1 VVVILAITKIIAEKV
16 VVVQKKKKFLRMHLK
31 SSFGYYTNKYSDF
44 KRGELEVANILI
56 IEDEEKVSEILKA
69 YLEKA
74 GYSVYC
80 TARGMEG
87 IKLFEEIKFNLVIL
101 DLMLPDISGE
111 EVCSILRK
119 ISEVHIF
126 MLTAKSTLEDRIEG
140 LNLGADE
147 YLVKPF
153 SPRELTA
160 RVNALFRRL
169 NISKGEKKVYNN
181 GEFEINYEERIV
193 KIFGTEI
200 SLTPNEF
207 DIVHILS
214 SNKGKVFTRD
224 QLIERIMGI
233 DFQGFDRTIDV
244 HIKNI
249 RKKIEVDSRNPKY
262 ILTVTRI
269 GYKFGGD

>member
-1 VVVILAITKIIAEKV
+1 L
-16 VVVQKKKKFLRMHLK
+16 
-31 SSFGYYTNKYSDF
+31 
-44 KRGELEVANILI
+44 KRGELDLANILI

-69 YLEKA
+69 YLEKG

-80 TARGMEG
+80 TTKGMDG
-87 IKLFEEIKFNLVIL
+87 IKLFEKIKFNLVIL

-111 EVCSILRK
+111 EVCSALRK
-119 ISEVHIF
+119 MSEVHIF
-126 MLTAKSTLEDRIEG
+126 MLTAKTTLEDRIEG

-169 NISKGEKKVYNN
+169 NINNGETIVYNN
-181 GEFEINYEERIV
+181 GDFEINYDKRIV
-193 KIFGTEI
+193 KVRGIEI

-207 DIVHILS
+207 DIVYILS
-214 SNKGKVFTRD
+214 SNKGKVFTRE

-249 RKKIEVDSRNPKY
+249 RKKIEEDSRNPKY

-269 GYKFGGD
+269 GYKFGGA

>member
-1 VVVILAITKIIAEKV
+1 MGCINV
-16 VVVQKKKKFLRMHLK
+16 
-31 SSFGYYTNKYSDF
+31 D
-44 KRGELEVANILI
+44 NILI

-69 YLEKA
+69 YLQKA

-80 TARGMEG
+80 VTKGLDG
-87 IKLFEEIKFNLVIL
+87 IKLFEKIQFNLVIL

-169 NISKGEKKVYNN
+169 NINKFETKVYNN
-181 GEFEINYEERIV
+181 GELEINYDKRIV
-193 KIFGTEI
+193 KVCGEEI

-214 SNKGKVFTRD
+214 SNGGKVFTRE

-249 RKKIEVDSRNPKY
+249 RKKIEKDSRNPKY
-262 ILTVTRI
+262 IVTVTRI

>member
-1 VVVILAITKIIAEKV
+1 V
-16 VVVQKKKKFLRMHLK
+16 
-31 SSFGYYTNKYSDF
+31 N
-44 KRGELEVANILI
+44 NILI
-56 IEDEEKVSEILKA
+56 IEDEEKISEILRA

-74 GYSVYC
+74 GYIVYC
-80 TARGMEG
+80 TTKGIEG
-87 IKLFEEIKFNLVIL
+87 IKLFEKIEFNLVIL

-111 EVCSILRK
+111 EVCNVLRK

-126 MLTAKSTLEDRIEG
+126 MLTAKSTLENRIEG

-160 RVNALFRRL
+160 RVNSLFRRL
-169 NISKGEKKVYNN
+169 NVNECETKIYNN
-181 GEFEINYEERIV
+181 GDLEINYEKRIV
-193 KIFGTEI
+193 KARGEEI
-200 SLTPNEF
+200 YLTPNEF

-214 SNKGKVFTRD
+214 SNEGKIFTREK
-224 QLIERIMGI
+224 LIERIMGI

-249 RKKIEVDSRNPKY
+249 RKKIEEDTRNPKY
-262 ILTVTRI
+262 ILTVTKI

>member
-1 VVVILAITKIIAEKV
+1 
-16 VVVQKKKKFLRMHLK
+16 M
-31 SSFGYYTNKYSDF
+31 D
-44 KRGELEVANILI
+44 NILI

-69 YLEKA
+69 YLQKE

-80 TARGMEG
+80 TTKGMEG
-87 IKLFEEIKFNLVIL
+87 IKLFEKIKFSLIIL

-111 EVCSILRK
+111 EVCSVLRK

-169 NISKGEKKVYNN
+169 NINKCETKVYNN
-181 GEFEINYEERIV
+181 GDLEINYEKRIV
-193 KIFGTEI
+193 KARGKEI

-214 SNKGKVFTRD
+214 SNRGKVFTRE

-233 DFQGFDRTIDV
+233 DFEGFDRTIDV

-249 RKKIEVDSRNPKY
+249 RKKIEEDSRNPKY
-262 ILTVTRI
+262 IVTVIRI

>member
-1 VVVILAITKIIAEKV
+1 ML
-16 VVVQKKKKFLRMHLK
+16 FRSL
-31 SSFGYYTNKYSDF
+31 D
-44 KRGELEVANILI
+44 
-56 IEDEEKVSEILKA
+56 
-69 YLEKA
+69 
-74 GYSVYC
+74 
-80 TARGMEG
+80 G
-87 IKLFEEIKFNLVIL
+87 IKLFDKIQFSLVIL

-111 EVCSILRK
+111 EVCGILRG
-119 ISEVHIF
+119 ISEVNIF
-126 MLTAKSTLEDRIEG
+126 MLTAKSTLEDRIQG

-160 RVNALFRRL
+160 RVNALFRRI
-169 NISKGEKKVYNN
+169 NMNKFETKVYNN
-181 GEFEINYEERIV
+181 GDLEINYDKRIV
-193 KIFGTEI
+193 KVRGLEI

-214 SNKGKVFTRD
+214 ANKGKVFTREK
-224 QLIERIMGI
+224 LIERIMGI

-262 ILTVTRI
+262 IITVNRI